1 MIEYDST
8 SPTMRG
14 DLSFVHISYSVATE
28 SSHNLQIIGLFKK
41 TNQRLAR
48 GQNIEIFCQRIPY
61 SLASHFWYLLRAF
74 PQLTTFLRLI
84 GFNATESGVNPNYLT
99 LLRGIY

>member
-1 MIEYDST
+1 MIEYDSI
-8 SPTMRG
+8 PTYKRATYH
-14 DLSFVHISYSVATE
+14 LSTQAIP
-28 SSHNLQIIGLFKK
+28 LQQNCPITAVIGLFKK

-61 SLASHFWYLLRAF
+61 SLASHFWYLLRTF

-84 GFNATESGVNPNYLT
+84 GFNMTESGVNPSYLT